1 MRFCEVNYFSTS
13 VVRRRKFVFFSG
25 GCNFNVW
32 ISKKRFLLSQNGHKV
47 NFNYIHPRPH
57 LRKPIYYFTF
67 LPLCMCYIIYL
78 FESQRLYILKH
89 FAENTFSTL
98 VHLGNSF
105 KASSQIITT
114 STSVLLTFYDT
125 RKPFISD
132 IYSSKYLRLIPH

>member
-1 MRFCEVNYFSTS
+1 M
-13 VVRRRKFVFFSG
+13 
-25 GCNFNVW
+25 
-32 ISKKRFLLSQNGHKV
+32 FLLSQNGHNV
-47 NFNYIHPRPH
+47 NFSYIHPRPH
-57 LRKPIYYFTF
+57 LRKPIYYFAF
-67 LPLCMCYIIYL
+67 LTLCFILVCVCSKVKDL
-78 FESQRLYILKH
+78 TTLLLKH

-125 RKPFISD
+125 RKPFIYQ